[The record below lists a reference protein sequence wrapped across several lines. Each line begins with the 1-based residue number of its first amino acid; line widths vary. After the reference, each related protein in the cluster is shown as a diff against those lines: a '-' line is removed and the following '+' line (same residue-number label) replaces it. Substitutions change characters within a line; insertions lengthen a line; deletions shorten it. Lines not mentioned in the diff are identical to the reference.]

1 MCTFSSQTKSLYGFH
16 ILNGQLIQSVYPNYV
31 ESMTKSYFPKKRYR
45 FQKGMGVAAINEDRL
60 DRYLNGYLYTFDP
73 DEKRALS
80 IMRSTVREK
89 LAAARQNI
97 EKLERKLKVLDA
109 IGEEKDYE

>member
-1 MCTFSSQTKSLYGFH
+1 
-16 ILNGQLIQSVYPNYV
+16 
-31 ESMTKSYFPKKRYR
+31 
-45 FQKGMGVAAINEDRL
+45 MGVTAINEDRL

-97 EKLERKLKVLDA
+97 EKLERKLEVLDV